1 MNHGGGWAFN
11 TLLPFLARMSER
23 NRSRPVD
30 RLYLLAIIAYAVLAA
45 GFVGYFIWRLVA
57 A

>member
-1 MNHGGGWAFN
+1 MNHDRGGAFN
-11 TLLPFLARMSER
+11 TLLPVLALMSER
-23 NRSRPVD
+23 NRPRPVD

-45 GFVGYFIWRLVA
+45 GFVGYFIWRMVA